1 MTNPAVPT
9 PAPTPNTW
17 SSIAM
22 AGYIAASLDYVD
34 DTLISALQ
42 SVAKSSGPQA
52 ALMSNTVISTG
63 DGVAA
68 GGPMPVG
75 TRSTPASALVYG
87 SQGGQAAQFAANSP
101 WFFPTVSAWVAVNPV
116 PPEEQ
121 SAPADGSLP
130 MQAPA

>member
-1 MTNPAVPT
+1 
-9 PAPTPNTW
+9 
-17 SSIAM
+17 M

-34 DTLISALQ
+34 DTLIAALASAA
-42 SVAKSSGPQA
+42 SSSGPQA
-52 ALMSNTVISTG
+52 ALMSSTVINTG

-75 TRSTPASALVYG
+75 TRSTPASELVYG

-101 WFFPTVSAWVAVNPV
+101 WFFPTVSAWAAANPV
-116 PPEEQ
+116 PQEEEQ
-121 SAPADGSLP
+121 PQAPQDGSLP